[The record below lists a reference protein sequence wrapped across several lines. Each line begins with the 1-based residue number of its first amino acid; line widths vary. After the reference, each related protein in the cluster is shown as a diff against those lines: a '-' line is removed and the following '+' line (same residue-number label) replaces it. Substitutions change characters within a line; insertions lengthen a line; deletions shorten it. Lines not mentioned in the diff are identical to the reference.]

1 MRLGRKRSLQQGSQ
15 AYSAGQHAGMALIA
29 VLWLVAALSLMVT
42 GVSGVVRQ
50 EARMV
55 GVAKDRV
62 TAHAMGDAAVMLVL
76 QQLVADRNVVWK
88 WTDTSVNYQGAEIS
102 VSVMPLSGLININ
115 GASLPLLTALLTIGG
130 GVPEGPAQEIAISI
144 LDRRERSSL
153 DGRRPERFEAIED
166 LMQIPGI
173 DYDLYARLAPLITAS
188 SSGSGG
194 AAVNPLAAPP
204 EVLRILANG
213 NEGVVNQILAAR
225 ASGDGASVDTTGL
238 DGNLSRAG
246 SAQRRYRVTAKVPMA
261 DGRFFLVDRSV
272 YFGSRTRDGLPWY
285 TFEARQMLQ
294 PAS

>member
-1 MRLGRKRSLQQGSQ
+1 MRKPDRQ
-15 AYSAGQHAGMALIA
+15 AGMALIA

-62 TAHAMGDAAVMLVL
+62 TAHAMGDAALMLVL
-76 QQLVADRNVVWK
+76 QQLAAERNTIRQ
-88 WTDTSVNYQGAEIS
+88 WTDTSVNYQGAEIQ

-130 GVPEGPAQEIAISI
+130 GVPEGPAQEIAINI

-188 SSGSGG
+188 NAGSGG
-194 AAVNPLAAPP
+194 SSVNPLAAPP

-213 NEGVVNQILAAR
+213 NEGIVNQIAAAR
-225 ASGDGASVDTTGL
+225 ASGDAASVDTSGL
-238 DGNLSRAG
+238 DGSLSRAG
-246 SAQRRYRVTAKVPMA
+246 SAQRRYRITAKVPMA

-272 YFGSRTRDGLPWY
+272 YFGARTRDGLPWY